1 MKTIELK
8 LTGLE
13 TAELMA
19 LKTALNKSEQTYSTS
34 QAVATAVRH
43 LLGQIR
49 QRGSDAFTLLR
60 QDK

>member
-1 MKTIELK
+1 MKHIELR

-19 LKTALNKSEQTYSTS
+19 LKTALNQSEQTYSTS

-43 LLGQIR
+43 LLSQIR
-49 QRGSDAFTLLR
+49 QREGDAFTLLR
-60 QDK
+60 QKK

>member
-1 MKTIELK
+1 MKHIELR

-19 LKTALNKSEQTYSTS
+19 LKTALNQSEQTYSTS

-43 LLGQIR
+43 LLAQIR
-49 QRGSDAFTLLR
+49 QREGDAFTLLMQR
-60 QDK
+60 K

>member
-1 MKTIELK
+1 MKHIELR

-19 LKTALNKSEQTYSTS
+19 LKTALNQSEQTYSTS

-49 QRGSDAFTLLR
+49 QREADAFTLLR
-60 QDK
+60 QKK

>member
-1 MKTIELK
+1 MKHIELR

-19 LKTALNKSEQTYSTS
+19 LKTALNESEQTYSTS

-49 QRGSDAFTLLR
+49 QREGDAFTLLR
-60 QDK
+60 QRK

>member
-1 MKTIELK
+1 MKHIELR

-19 LKTALNKSEQTYSTS
+19 LKTALNQSEQTYSTS

-49 QRGSDAFTLLR
+49 QREGDAFTLLMQR
-60 QDK
+60 K

>member
-1 MKTIELK
+1 MKHIELR

-19 LKTALNKSEQTYSTS
+19 LKTALNQSEQTYSTS

-49 QRGSDAFTLLR
+49 QREGDAFTLLR
-60 QDK
+60 QKK